1 MREIKMES
9 LLPRDHTPLV
19 VKASLPRTFL
29 SLGVFMEIGLLFF
42 GSYLLAQAIL
52 QPLEAG
58 TATVLCG
65 SVFLSLA
72 TVLLFYLISPAK
84 VKSIS
89 RIEEAEDGR
98 AEDVITMDA
107 KLVPEEREC
116 LLEIPGSST
125 SRIEAAGFHAAGK
138 AGR

>member
-1 MREIKMES
+1 MRGIKTES

-29 SLGVFMEIGLLFF
+29 SLWVFMEIGLLFF

-58 TATVLCG
+58 TATVLGG

-72 TVLLFYLISPAK
+72 TVLLFYLIWPAK
-84 VKSIS
+84 VKSNS
-89 RIEEAEDGR
+89 RRDKVEDGC
-98 AEDVITMDA
+98 AEDVITVDA
-107 KLVPEEREC
+107 KLVPEERGR
-116 LLEIPGSST
+116 LPEIPGPST
-125 SRIEAAGFHAAGK
+125 SPIEAARFHAAGK
-138 AGR
+138 VGK